1 MASFR
6 TGAVVLIKFPFTD
19 GSGAKKRPALV
30 LLDTNDHDLLLA
42 RITTQSSASP
52 CDCELKNWSKAGL
65 KAPSF
70 VRLHKLATLEKKLVE
85 KEFGSLTAADWR
97 RVLET
102 WNEINR
108 QLGAAIV

>member
-30 LLDTNDHDLLLA
+30 LMDSDDDDLLLA
-42 RITTQSSASP
+42 RITTQSSSSP
-52 CDCELKNWSKAGL
+52 CDCELKDWPKAGL

-85 KEFGSLTAADWR
+85 KEFGILTAADWR

-108 QLGAAIV
+108 RLGAATF